1 MWLVLQVAGN
11 VGAALLVVR
20 TDGYEHLEFLKV
32 FALYLSRPRVKA
44 WWLAILRT
52 SFSVGGRRFPD
63 GNKRLIKEQEEE
75 NEKISL
81 EWETDGCREKEH
93 IYVDA
98 YISAAMVELMF
109 QISAAVFIGVTW
121 ERFPN
126 EVIKQYMQPPLRL
139 MFAAPAV
146 MLAAMLLGVPVWRI
160 TGETWGWREVVDRD
174 PITAKKMR
182 RRSPDNMAGIRLWW
196 VIWGSLLYIPV
207 YSAAWVYWTHF
218 LTLPGALWCP
228 PKLVSQSAIW
238 VLTSI

>member
-1 MWLVLQVAGN
+1 MWLVLQVTGN

-20 TDGYEHLEFLKV
+20 TEGYEHLEFLKV
-32 FALYLSRPRVKA
+32 FALYLSRPRLKT

-63 GNKRLIKEQEEE
+63 GNTRLEQEQEQE

-81 EWETDGCREKEH
+81 EWEKDGRKEKEH
-93 IYVDA
+93 IYVDT
-98 YISAAMVELMF
+98 YFSAALVEFIF

-126 EVIKQYMQPPLRL
+126 EVIKQYMQPPLRF
-139 MFAAPAV
+139 MFAAPGI
-146 MLAAMLLGVPVWRI
+146 MLVAISVGVPIWRI
-160 TGETWGWREVVDRD
+160 TGETWGWKETVDKD
-174 PITAKKMR
+174 PETKKVIR
-182 RRSPDNMAGIRLWW
+182 RRSPPSMGGIRFWW
-196 VIWGSLLYIPV
+196 MIWGSLIYIPI

-228 PKLVSQSAIW
+228 PRLVSQSAIW
-238 VLTSI
+238 ILMSI